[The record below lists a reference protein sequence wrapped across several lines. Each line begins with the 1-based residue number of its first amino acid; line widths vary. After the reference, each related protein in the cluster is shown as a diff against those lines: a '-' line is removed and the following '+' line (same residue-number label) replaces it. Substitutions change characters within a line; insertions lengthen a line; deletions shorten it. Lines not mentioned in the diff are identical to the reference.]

1 MAEAFWPPPLE
12 FRIMYISQFLRRVF
26 SLVAIFCLFEG
37 DAPAQTITREVPLV
51 QSANASNSQS
61 APAFSAPTSTSAD
74 PYTTM
79 CVRSCDGFY
88 FPLRQNAHPEFFARD
103 AQTCA
108 SECGSEARLFYFP
121 LYGGNPAT
129 MIDLA
134 GRKYAEEPNAFAFRK
149 AVTAGCACKPAP
161 WSKEA
166 AERHRKYVAEEKAR
180 RAEQTTAEA
189 AKASAAISAAA
200 AREYYESD
208 AGAQK

>member
-1 MAEAFWPPPLE
+1 MDIFPFPQRVVSIAAILCLLE
-12 FRIMYISQFLRRVF
+12 
-26 SLVAIFCLFEG
+26 G
-37 DAPAQTITREVPLV
+37 NAPAQTVDREAPLV
-51 QSANASNSQS
+51 QSANASNGPAMS
-61 APAFSAPTSTSAD
+61 AGKTVPSSEAG

-88 FPLRQNAHPEFFARD
+88 FPLRQNAHPESFARD

-108 SECGSEARLFYFP
+108 SECGAEARLFYFP

-134 GRKYAEEPNAFAFRK
+134 GRKYADEPHAFAFRK
-149 AVTAGCACKPAP
+149 AIAPGCACKPAP
-161 WSKEA
+161 WSREA
-166 AERHRKYVAEEKAR
+166 AERHKRFVAEEEAR
-180 RAEQTTAEA
+180 RAEQAAAEA

-208 AGAQK
+208 ARAERSVR